1 MAAIFE
7 IVKTNSGKF
16 TFQLKAGNGDIL
28 LRSSQTYIDKKG
40 ALNGIES
47 LKSSES
53 NEMYDERV
61 NMGGEVVFVMKQA
74 SAEVRH
80 IAADAE
86 IQDLTSESST
96 AEYVRSESNQ
106 YVREGKSFDELMTL
120 ERHIEITPG
129 VCGGKPRVAGRRI
142 TVQNIAVWHERLGM
156 SVDEIA
162 SEHDISLA
170 DVHAALAYYHDNRS
184 EIEESIARGEG
195 FVKEFMAKHPS
206 RLKQLLDERKD

>member
-7 IVKTNSGKF
+7 IMKTNGGKF
-16 TFQLKAGNGDIL
+16 TFQLKDGNGEIL

-40 ALNGIES
+40 VLNGIES

-53 NEMYDERV
+53 NEMYSELV
-61 NMGGEVVFVMKQA
+61 NMGGEFVFVLKPL
-74 SAEVRH
+74 SPEVRH
-80 IAADAE
+80 IASHAE
-86 IQDLTSESST
+86 IQDLTSGSST
-96 AEYVRSESNQ
+96 AEYVSSESNL
-106 YVREGKSFDELMTL
+106 YVREGKKFDELMTL
-120 ERHIEITPG
+120 ERHIEVTPG

-142 TVQNIAVWHERLGM
+142 TVQNIAIWHERLGM

-162 SEHDISLA
+162 GEHDISLA
-170 DVHAALAYYHDNRS
+170 DIHAALAYYHDNRS
-184 EIEESIARGEG
+184 EIEESIARGEE